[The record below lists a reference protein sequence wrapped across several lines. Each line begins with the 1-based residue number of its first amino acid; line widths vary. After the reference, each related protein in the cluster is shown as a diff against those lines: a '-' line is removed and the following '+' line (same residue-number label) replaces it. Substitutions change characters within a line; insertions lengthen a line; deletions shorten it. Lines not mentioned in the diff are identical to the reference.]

1 MGLFLATTL
10 AAIVLTLLSRM
21 LSIALKMPST
31 VFIVTG
37 IFPLVPGAGIYHTAY
52 ALVSRNMEAFTLRG
66 MQTLA
71 LAGAIALGI
80 LIGMGFPKLLV
91 ELGGRAMAKP
101 LSPHRQAHP

>member
-1 MGLFLATTL
+1 
-10 AAIVLTLLSRM
+10 
-21 LSIALKMPST
+21 
-31 VFIVTG
+31 
-37 IFPLVPGAGIYHTAY
+37 
-52 ALVSRNMEAFTLRG
+52 MEAFTLRG

-91 ELGGRAMAKP
+91 ELGGQAMAKP

>member
-1 MGLFLATTL
+1 
-10 AAIVLTLLSRM
+10 M
-21 LSIALKMPST
+21 LSVALKMPST

-52 ALVSRNMEAFTLRG
+52 ALVLRDMEAFTLRG

-91 ELGGRAMAKP
+91 EFGGRAIEKCLP
-101 LSPHRQAHP
+101 AHHEVRHE